1 MMNCNR
7 NRQMVKRRI
16 YSFQMDGESRAEAI
30 CRAFQQY
37 TLVDWALYDRVS
49 FQIVSSVK
57 HPLLMRELSQL
68 MSIAQ
73 SFKDSAQVEFL
84 QESQAGA
91 EQRLLLVILA
101 YRDGNESPEEFVFGD
116 EMLGN
121 LVPICRYITFAFLM
135 MHYGVF
141 LYSFPCF
148 LRL

>member
-1 MMNCNR
+1 
-7 NRQMVKRRI
+7 MVKRRI

-37 TLVDWALYDRVS
+37 TLVDWALYNKVP

-73 SFKDSAQVEFL
+73 SFNDSAQVEFL
-84 QESQAGA
+84 QQIQAGD

-101 YRDGNESPEEFVFGD
+101 YRDGNESTE
-116 EMLGN
+116 
-121 LVPICRYITFAFLM
+121 
-135 MHYGVF
+135 
-141 LYSFPCF
+141 
-148 LRL
+148 

>member
-68 MSIAQ
+68 MSLGQ
-73 SFKDSAQVEFL
+73 SFMDSAQVEFL
-84 QESQAGA
+84 QQIQAGD

-101 YRDGNESPEEFVFGD
+101 YRDGNELTE
-116 EMLGN
+116 
-121 LVPICRYITFAFLM
+121 
-135 MHYGVF
+135 
-141 LYSFPCF
+141 
-148 LRL
+148 

>member
-37 TLVDWALYDRVS
+37 TLVDWALYNKVS

-73 SFKDSAQVEFL
+73 SFKDSAQVEL
-84 QESQAGA
+84 HQKIQAGD

-101 YRDGNESPEEFVFGD
+101 YRNGNESTE
-116 EMLGN
+116 
-121 LVPICRYITFAFLM
+121 
-135 MHYGVF
+135 
-141 LYSFPCF
+141 
-148 LRL
+148 

>member
-37 TLVDWALYDRVS
+37 THVDWAIYNNVS
-49 FQIVSSVK
+49 FQIESSVK

-68 MSIAQ
+68 MSLGQ
-73 SFKDSAQVEFL
+73 SFMDSAQVEFH
-84 QESQAGA
+84 QKIQAGD

-101 YRDGNESPEEFVFGD
+101 YRDGNESAE
-116 EMLGN
+116 
-121 LVPICRYITFAFLM
+121 
-135 MHYGVF
+135 
-141 LYSFPCF
+141 
-148 LRL
+148 

>member
-1 MMNCNR
+1 MMNSN
-7 NRQMVKRRI
+7 NNKQMVKRRI

-37 TLVDWALYDRVS
+37 TLVDWALYNKVS

-84 QESQAGA
+84 QQIQEGD

-101 YRDGNESPEEFVFGD
+101 YRVDS
-116 EMLGN
+116 N
-121 LVPICRYITFAFLM
+121 LKVCHL
-135 MHYGVF
+135 
-141 LYSFPCF
+141 
-148 LRL
+148 

>member
-37 TLVDWALYDRVS
+37 TLVDWALYKNVS

-68 MSIAQ
+68 MSLGQ
-73 SFKDSAQVEFL
+73 SFMDSAQVEFH
-84 QESQAGA
+84 QKIQAGD

-101 YRDGNESPEEFVFGD
+101 YRDGNESAE
-116 EMLGN
+116 
-121 LVPICRYITFAFLM
+121 
-135 MHYGVF
+135 
-141 LYSFPCF
+141 
-148 LRL
+148 

>member
-7 NRQMVKRRI
+7 KRQMVKRRV

-37 TLVDWALYDRVS
+37 TLVDWALYNKVS

-84 QESQAGA
+84 QQIQAGD

-101 YRDGNESPEEFVFGD
+101 YRDGNELTE
-116 EMLGN
+116 
-121 LVPICRYITFAFLM
+121 
-135 MHYGVF
+135 
-141 LYSFPCF
+141 
-148 LRL
+148 

>member
-16 YSFQMDGESRAEAI
+16 YSFQIDGESRAEAI
-30 CRAFQQY
+30 LRAFQQY
-37 TLVDWALYDRVS
+37 TLVDWALYNKVS
-49 FQIVSSVK
+49 FLIVSSVK

-84 QESQAGA
+84 QQIQAGD

-101 YRDGNESPEEFVFGD
+101 YRDGNESAE
-116 EMLGN
+116 
-121 LVPICRYITFAFLM
+121 
-135 MHYGVF
+135 
-141 LYSFPCF
+141 
-148 LRL
+148 

>member
-30 CRAFQQY
+30 LRAFQQY
-37 TLVDWALYDRVS
+37 TLVDWALYNKVS

-84 QESQAGA
+84 QQIQEGD

-101 YRDGNESPEEFVFGD
+101 YRDGNESAE
-116 EMLGN
+116 
-121 LVPICRYITFAFLM
+121 
-135 MHYGVF
+135 
-141 LYSFPCF
+141 
-148 LRL
+148 

>member
-37 TLVDWALYDRVS
+37 TLVDWALYDMVS

-57 HPLLMRELSQL
+57 HPLLMGELSQL
-68 MSIAQ
+68 MSIGQ
-73 SFKDSAQVEFL
+73 SFKDYAQVELL
-84 QESQAGA
+84 QKIQAGD

-101 YRDGNESPEEFVFGD
+101 YRDGNESTE
-116 EMLGN
+116 
-121 LVPICRYITFAFLM
+121 
-135 MHYGVF
+135 
-141 LYSFPCF
+141 
-148 LRL
+148 

>member
-1 MMNCNR
+1 
-7 NRQMVKRRI
+7 MVKRRI

-30 CRAFQQY
+30 CRTFQQY

-73 SFKDSAQVEFL
+73 SFMDSAQVEFL
-84 QESQAGA
+84 QQIQAGD

-101 YRDGNESPEEFVFGD
+101 YRDGNESAE
-116 EMLGN
+116 
-121 LVPICRYITFAFLM
+121 
-135 MHYGVF
+135 
-141 LYSFPCF
+141 
-148 LRL
+148 

>member
-30 CRAFQQY
+30 LRAFQQY

-57 HPLLMRELSQL
+57 HPLLMGELSQL
-68 MSIAQ
+68 MFIGQ
-73 SFKDSAQVEFL
+73 SFKDSVRVELL
-84 QESQAGA
+84 QKIQTGD

-101 YRDGNESPEEFVFGD
+101 YSVDS
-116 EMLGN
+116 N
-121 LVPICRYITFAFLM
+121 LKVYHL
-135 MHYGVF
+135 
-141 LYSFPCF
+141 
-148 LRL
+148 

>member
-7 NRQMVKRRI
+7 NRQMVKRRV

-37 TLVDWALYDRVS
+37 TLVDWALYNKVS

-84 QESQAGA
+84 QQIQAGD

-101 YRDGNESPEEFVFGD
+101 YRDGNELTE
-116 EMLGN
+116 
-121 LVPICRYITFAFLM
+121 
-135 MHYGVF
+135 
-141 LYSFPCF
+141 
-148 LRL
+148 

>member
-1 MMNCNR
+1 
-7 NRQMVKRRI
+7 MVKRRV

-37 TLVDWALYDRVS
+37 TLVDWALYNKVS

-84 QESQAGA
+84 QQIQAGD

-101 YRDGNESPEEFVFGD
+101 YRDGNELTE
-116 EMLGN
+116 
-121 LVPICRYITFAFLM
+121 
-135 MHYGVF
+135 
-141 LYSFPCF
+141 
-148 LRL
+148 

>member
-37 TLVDWALYDRVS
+37 TLVDWALYNKVS
-49 FQIVSSVK
+49 FQIVSSVN

-84 QESQAGA
+84 QQIQAGD

-101 YRDGNESPEEFVFGD
+101 YRDGNELTE
-116 EMLGN
+116 
-121 LVPICRYITFAFLM
+121 
-135 MHYGVF
+135 
-141 LYSFPCF
+141 
-148 LRL
+148 

>member
-37 TLVDWALYDRVS
+37 TLVDWALYDMVS

-57 HPLLMRELSQL
+57 HTLLMGELSQL
-68 MSIAQ
+68 MSIGQ
-73 SFKDSAQVEFL
+73 SFMDSAQVEL
-84 QESQAGA
+84 TQRIQSGD

-101 YRDGNESPEEFVFGD
+101 YRDGNESIE
-116 EMLGN
+116 
-121 LVPICRYITFAFLM
+121 
-135 MHYGVF
+135 
-141 LYSFPCF
+141 
-148 LRL
+148 